1 MQVIDSLSQ
10 ISGRYRV
17 LFCDLWGCLHDG
29 YRAFPDAVAALTA
42 FRAGGGTVLLLTNS
56 PRPRAAVARQLDKI
70 GVPRDCWD
78 VIASSGDSARAAMF
92 QGVVGQKV
100 FFIGEPTDLSFFEP
114 PSVVPDPVPIER
126 VPLDQAQ
133 GIVCTGPFDPRAP
146 LEDLR
151 PQLLYARQKGLKLLC
166 ANPDLYVDR
175 GGQREFCAGAV
186 AKLYEEMG
194 GESLY
199 FGKPHPPIYDLAR
212 ARLAEIGR
220 LVPEAQILAIG
231 DGIST
236 DIAGAMGED
245 IDSLFI
251 TGGLA
256 RAEIPAGPDGR
267 PDARALEAWL
277 RAHMAAPLYAMTELR

>member
-10 ISGRYRV
+10 VSGRYRV

-29 YRAFPDAVAALTA
+29 YHAFPGAVAALTA

-92 QGVVGQKV
+92 QGAVGQKV

-126 VPLDQAQ
+126 VSLDQAQ

-146 LEDLR
+146 LDDLR
-151 PQLLYARQKGLKLLC
+151 PQLLYAKQKGLKLLC

-175 GGQREFCAGAV
+175 GGVREFCAGAV

-194 GESLY
+194 GEALY
-199 FGKPHPPIYDLAR
+199 FGKPHPAIYDLAR
-212 ARLAEIGR
+212 ARLAEIGA

-256 RAEIPAGPDGR
+256 QPEIPTGPDGR
-267 PDARALEAWL
+267 PDSAALEAYL
-277 RAHMAAPLYAMTELR
+277 RAHMAAPLYAMARLR